1 MKFLI
6 SEVQGTDPTVA
17 YMTTPAEAIV
27 QIGQAADGEV
37 LTALPGQTLKHRE
50 EDCAICGGTGE
61 SGGLT
66 AVLLNPVAEIEG
78 KISLDSYFNNQCMDL
93 CPKCGGTGYK
103 PDSPGTPCGTCGGI
117 AASFP
122 EENGAQVLHLG
133 DGRLIWQLTN
143 QLSMEEILE
152 HTDLDASMFP
162 KTSYWVI
169 AGYVFTED
177 GYASANGNILAL
189 MDMADT
195 MALVYVAEGE
205 GDCPTCH
212 GTGKVDGELYVDGE
226 AEPVALVNRLKAGSL
241 AITVKTGSYT
251 PPPFPW
257 WVPPTFPVTVTL
269 TDNEGRPVA
278 DTIFSL
284 ATEVRSTRK
293 GTLVA
298 TDSEG
303 KATLQIE
310 GGKTAVITGLA
321 DGIVYKAEQPADG
334 MPDGFTQGS
343 AEGAE
348 GTITAGKESA
358 VTFNNDYNAPEP
370 SPSEQPTAEPTP
382 EPTAEPTANPT
393 STPQPPAWKIPKT
406 GDSSNIVLCLILM
419 VLGMAGIRILR
430 RKSK

>member
-1 MKFLI
+1 
-6 SEVQGTDPTVA
+6 
-17 YMTTPAEAIV
+17 
-27 QIGQAADGEV
+27 
-37 LTALPGQTLKHRE
+37 
-50 EDCAICGGTGE
+50 
-61 SGGLT
+61 
-66 AVLLNPVAEIEG
+66 
-78 KISLDSYFNNQCMDL
+78 
-93 CPKCGGTGYK
+93 
-103 PDSPGTPCGTCGGI
+103 
-117 AASFP
+117 
-122 EENGAQVLHLG
+122 
-133 DGRLIWQLTN
+133 
-143 QLSMEEILE
+143 
-152 HTDLDASMFP
+152 
-162 KTSYWVI
+162 
-169 AGYVFTED
+169 
-177 GYASANGNILAL
+177 
-189 MDMADT
+189 

-226 AEPVALVNRLKAGSL
+226 AEPVTLVNRLKAGSL

-284 ATEVRSTRK
+284 TTEVRSTRK